1 MTKGKA
7 NGSKAGAGAKN
18 TNKFV
23 FTALSPKKDPWANL
37 EEGGEDVDAG
47 PICER
52 EQHDEVKK
60 KRTIPTKRTTR
71 SSQKQKEL
79 DQPSKKRQKRSL
91 DEENSLGTIFGL
103 M

>member
-1 MTKGKA
+1 M
-7 NGSKAGAGAKN
+7 
-18 TNKFV
+18 